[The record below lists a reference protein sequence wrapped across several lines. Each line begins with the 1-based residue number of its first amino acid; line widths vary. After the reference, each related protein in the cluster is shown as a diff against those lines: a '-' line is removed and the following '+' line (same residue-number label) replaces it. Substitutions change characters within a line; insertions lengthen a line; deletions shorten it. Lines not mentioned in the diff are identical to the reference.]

1 MSFSFREADLADA
14 AQLAAIEQLVFTTP
28 WTEEAFQ
35 SEFQT
40 NQYAHYLLLEQDG
53 EIVGYAGIWRV
64 LDEGHITNIAVK
76 PDYQGQHLGEAL
88 LRELLHEAVEEGVLR
103 VTLEVR
109 VSNKKAQNLYR
120 KLNFQNGALRRRYYP
135 DNAED
140 ALVMWVDLS

>member
-1 MSFSFREADLADA
+1 MSFSFREAGLADA
-14 AQLAAIEQLVFTTP
+14 SELATIERLVFSTP
-28 WTEEAFQ
+28 WTEAAFQ
-35 SEFQT
+35 SEFET
-40 NQYAHYLLLEQDG
+40 NEYAHYLLLERDG

-88 LRELLHEAVEEGVLR
+88 LRELLREASEQGVLR

-109 VSNKKAQNLYR
+109 VSNTRAQNLYR